1 MTVGHSNIML
11 MSGVFTTHA
20 VVACVMLTLQDLFDE
35 EPSTFYELVARC
47 RRPEHPLREGTVAV
61 LEHRGLLDQGT
72 VPDVVREIVAAA
84 VDGDTLALRLTWPVC
99 CRSS

>member
-47 RRPEHPLREGTVAV
+47 RRPEHALPDGIAAI
-61 LEHRGLLDQGT
+61 LERRGLLDRGT
-72 VPDVVREIVAAA
+72 VPDTVREIVLAA
-84 VDGDTLALRLTWPVC
+84 VKGDALALRLTWPVQ
-99 CRSS
+99 SLTS